1 MKFNE
6 YALKARIMPAFF
18 SIIIPIMV
26 FNHFYVSEE
35 FSKFVGGVLGAKILS
50 NLSISVICLYF
61 LSEIGRLIS
70 KNVFERIFFR
80 DEAYMPTTNYLMFSD
95 QTYSYQHKVRIRDK
109 VLSDFKI
116 KLPDSAEEEADGHDA
131 RKKIVETMALIRDK
145 LNGNKFLLQ
154 HNIEYGAMRN
164 VIGGSVLGI
173 FLSIFNIIFFS
184 LFVKVDLAFY
194 ISAVTLVIYLLFV
207 LFSKII
213 ISFYGNNYAKI
224 LFREYMVSKKKKP
237 S

>member
-1 MKFNE
+1 
-6 YALKARIMPAFF
+6 MPAFF
-18 SIIIPIMV
+18 SIILPIMV

-35 FSKFVGGVLGAKILS
+35 FSKFVGGVLGAKLFS

-61 LSEIGRLIS
+61 SSEIGRLIS
-70 KNVFERIFFR
+70 KNVFQRIYFK

-116 KLPDSAEEEADGHDA
+116 KLPDSGEEEEDEHDA
-131 RKKIVETMALIRDK
+131 RRRIVETMAQIRGK
-145 LNGNKFLLQ
+145 LDGNKFLLQ

-173 FLSIFNIIFFS
+173 FLSVFNIIFFS
-184 LFVKVDLAFY
+184 ILVSSALAVY
-194 ISAVTLVIYLLFV
+194 ISTATLVIYLLLV

-213 ISFYGNNYAKI
+213 IDFYGNNYAKI
-224 LFREYMVSKKKKP
+224 LFREYLGSKKK
-237 S
+237 SSANG